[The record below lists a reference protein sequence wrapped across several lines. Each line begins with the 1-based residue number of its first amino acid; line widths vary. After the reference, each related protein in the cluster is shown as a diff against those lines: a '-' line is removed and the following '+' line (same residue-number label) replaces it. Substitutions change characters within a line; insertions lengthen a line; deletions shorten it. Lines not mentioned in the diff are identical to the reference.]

1 MKDDYS
7 LYTEKI
13 TIGYSHCDHTGLAK
27 LPVMGSFLQDI
38 AMRHDMLLHRE
49 VLKIPRIKHLFALV
63 RLNIFVLERPR
74 WKDEITIST
83 WLQPLEGENR
93 FVYRNFTFADRR
105 GKEIGLCTITA
116 FPIDLKKRK
125 AQELPDEIKTL
136 PTREKTLSTGEN
148 SRIRRPQK
156 ITSQTAGTVLPGD
169 IDMYEHV
176 NNNRYLCWA
185 IDHSPLEIQ
194 NRYFCYSGE
203 IQFRMELKNG
213 QEFLCKMEIT
223 ELDAGLTAV
232 HQIVRKEDNRE
243 CARILTRWKE
253 RTVF

>member
-1 MKDDYS
+1 MTQDLS

-13 TIGYSHCDHTGLAK
+13 TIGYSHCDRTGLAK

-49 VLKIPRIKHLFALV
+49 VLNSPRIKHLFALV
-63 RLNIFVLERPR
+63 RLTICVLERPR

-93 FVYRNFTFADRR
+93 FVYRNFTFADRS
-105 GKEIGLCTITA
+105 GKEIGFCTITA
-116 FPIDLKKRK
+116 FLIDLKKRT
-125 AQELPDEIKTL
+125 AQELPDEIKIL
-136 PTREKTLSTGEN
+136 PTRDRTLSTGEN
-148 SRIRRPQK
+148 SRIKRPKQV
-156 ITSQTAGTVLPGD
+156 TVETHGTVLPGD
-169 IDMYEHV
+169 IDMYKHV

-185 IDHSPLEIQ
+185 IDHSPLEMQ

-203 IQFRMELKNG
+203 LQFRMELKNG
-213 QEFLCKMEIT
+213 QGFICKTEIT
-223 ELDAGLTAV
+223 EHDAGLTAV

-243 CARILTRWKE
+243 CARILTRWKK
-253 RTVF
+253 RTV